1 MCFKR
6 LLLFFVF
13 CLQLKNNEKNNKK
26 IRKWRYLN
34 KWFKM
39 ITLLK
44 MIQWKYV
51 VVFIKYNNEMEGKM
65 NIKYAITTRQST

>member
-13 CLQLKNNEKNNKK
+13 CLQLKNNETNNKK

-65 NIKYAITTRQST
+65 KIKYAITTRQST

>member
-65 NIKYAITTRQST
+65 KIKYAITTRQST

>member
-65 NIKYAITTRQST
+65 NIKYAIMTRQST

>member
-39 ITLLK
+39 ITPLK

-65 NIKYAITTRQST
+65 KIKYAITTRQST